1 MLQEM
6 KQLFKE
12 HSGEEEKDP
21 KLKERTDVTL
31 WK

>member
-12 HSGEEEKDP
+12 HSEEEEKYP

-31 WK
+31 